1 MGYYVNK
8 IYTLFIQKWI
18 KTRPPKKTSNPS
30 KQKLNFEP
38 TQTTQTL
45 QKCINICIT
54 SYTTHT
60 LFSRRKLAFNHDLQ
74 KKSKQQKRLPF
85 QSHFL
90 KILYQLN
97 MTIRVYIVGRSC
109 YKSGQFFLMFL
120 IIKKVE
126 ILQGIES
133 LTYGPDH
140 LLSLQKNN

>member
-54 SYTTHT
+54 SYTPHI

-74 KKSKQQKRLPF
+74 KIPCSKKGYLF
-85 QSHFL
+85 
-90 KILYQLN
+90 
-97 MTIRVYIVGRSC
+97 RVI
-109 YKSGQFFLMFL
+109 F
-120 IIKKVE
+120 
-126 ILQGIES
+126 
-133 LTYGPDH
+133 
-140 LLSLQKNN
+140 